1 MPTRDFRLDSLRGV
15 FLAIMMTDH
24 LGTRM
29 AEFTY
34 QPLGFVSAAA
44 AFVMLSGYMNAFTSP
59 AVDPGMRALTR
70 QAWKRAARVYRYHLV
85 LLLALLALAVMTTAY
100 LDQPTPLYPD
110 HGGAGAMLTYGAL
123 LLHQPSYMDILPMYF
138 FFLLLSPPLMVAL
151 HRGHD
156 RIVIAA
162 SVTCWLLGQF
172 VDPQEWLEARLGT
185 GASTGSFNLLAWQLL
200 WVAGLYAGF
209 LHKVRRQT
217 AFFRH
222 RGFLCIAVVLA
233 AGFLLARH
241 QLLPVSDALLAL
253 VEKEDLRI
261 LRVANI
267 ASQVVVFCWL
277 IKLVPAS
284 YGLPWFR
291 LLGRYS
297 LPVFSFHVL
306 LVYLLEPLTWRIA
319 YFFSYSANFLYTVAV
334 LATLSLPAVFYRAYE
349 RVLTASGERT
359 WAGRV
364 HAMVLAGRHPFAGGK
379 EAQAMDLK

>member
-1 MPTRDFRLDSLRGV
+1 
-15 FLAIMMTDH
+15 MMTDH

-44 AFVMLSGYMNAFTSP
+44 AFVMLSGYMNAYTSP
-59 AVDPGMRALTR
+59 ATDPGMPALLR
-70 QAWKRAARVYRYHLV
+70 QAWKRAARVYRYHFV
-85 LLLALLALAVMTTAY
+85 LLLALLALALITTSY
-100 LDQPTPLYPD
+100 LHRPTPLYPD
-110 HGGAGAMLTYGAL
+110 HGGAVAMLAYGAL

-138 FFLLLSPPLMVAL
+138 FFLLLSPPLLVAL

-156 RIVIAA
+156 RIVIGG
-162 SVTCWLLGQF
+162 SIGCWLLGQF
-172 VDPQEWLEARLGT
+172 LDPQEWLEAMLGT
-185 GASTGSFNLLAWQLL
+185 GVSTGSFNLLAWQLL
-200 WVAGLYAGF
+200 WVTGIYAGF

-222 RGFLCIAVVLA
+222 RVFLWTAVVVA
-233 AGFLLARH
+233 AGFFLARH
-241 QLLPVSDALLAL
+241 QLMPISDTLLAY

-267 ASQVVVFCWL
+267 ASQVVLFCWL
-277 IKLVPAS
+277 IRLVPAS
-284 YGLPWFR
+284 RGLPWFR

-306 LVYLLEPLTWRIA
+306 LVYLLEPLTWRIV
-319 YFFSYSANFLYTVAV
+319 YWFGYSVNFLYTAAV
-334 LATLSLPAVFYRAYE
+334 LATLSLPALFYRAYE
-349 RVLTASGERT
+349 HALTAGGART

-364 HAMVLAGRHPFAGGK
+364 HAMVLAGRHPFSGGK
-379 EAQAMDLK
+379 PVRALDAK

>member
-1 MPTRDFRLDSLRGV
+1 MADRDLRLDTLRGI

-44 AFVMLSGYMNAFTSP
+44 AFVMLSGYMNAYTAP
-59 AVDPGMRALTR
+59 AINPGMPVLLR
-70 QAWKRAARVYRYHLV
+70 QAWKRAARVYRYHFV
-85 LLLALLALAVMTTAY
+85 LLLALLALAVVKTSY
-100 LDQPTPLYPD
+100 LNHPTPLYPD
-110 HGGAGAMLTYGAL
+110 QGGAVAMLLYGAL

-138 FFLLLSPPLMVAL
+138 LFLLLSPPLLVAL

-156 RIVIAA
+156 WIVIGVSIAFW
-162 SVTCWLLGQF
+162 VLGQF
-172 VDPQEWLEARLGT
+172 LDPQEWLEERLGT
-185 GASTGSFNLLAWQLL
+185 GVSTGAFNLLAWQLL
-200 WVAGLYAGF
+200 WVAGIYAGF

-222 RGFLCIAVVLA
+222 WAYLAIALVLS

-241 QLLPVSDALLAL
+241 QLLPVSDTLLAY

-267 ASQVVVFCWL
+267 ASQAVLFCWL
-277 IKLVPAS
+277 IRLVPAS
-284 YGLPWFR
+284 RGLPWLR

-297 LPVFSFHVL
+297 LPVFAFHIL
-306 LVYLLEPLTWRIA
+306 LVYLLEPLSWRVA
-319 YFFSYSANFLYTVAV
+319 YWSGYGANFLYTAAV
-334 LATLSLPAVFYRAYE
+334 LATLTLPALFYRTYE
-349 RVLTASGERT
+349 RALTAAGART
-359 WAGRV
+359 WAGRMR
-364 HAMVLAGRHPFAGGK
+364 AMALAGRHPFSGGK
-379 EAQAMDLK
+379 PLRAMDAK

>member
-1 MPTRDFRLDSLRGV
+1 MLTRDFRLDTLRGV

-59 AVDPGMRALTR
+59 AADPGTGALMR
-70 QAWKRAARVYRYHLV
+70 QAWKRAARVYRYHFA

-100 LDQPTPLYPD
+100 LDRPTPLYPD
-110 HGGAGAMLTYGAL
+110 HGGAWAMLAYGAV

-156 RIVIAA
+156 WIIIAA

-185 GASTGSFNLLAWQLL
+185 GAGTGSFNLLAWQLL
-200 WVAGLYAGF
+200 WVTGLYAGF
-209 LHKVRRQT
+209 LHKVRRHT
-217 AFFRH
+217 AFFHH
-222 RGFLCIAVVLA
+222 RVLLCIAVVLA

-241 QLLPVSDALLAL
+241 QLLPVSDAFLAHT
-253 VEKEDLRI
+253 EKEDLRI

-277 IKLVPAS
+277 IKLLPAS
-284 YGLPWFR
+284 RSLPWFR

-306 LVYLLEPLTWRIA
+306 LVYLLEPLTWRVV
-319 YFFSYSANFLYTVAV
+319 YFFGYSVNFLYTVAV
-334 LATLSLPAVFYRAYE
+334 LAALSLPALFYRAYE
-349 RVLTASGERT
+349 RALTAGGERT
-359 WAGRV
+359 WAGRI
-364 HAMVLAGRHPFAGGK
+364 HAMVLAGRHPFSGGK
-379 EAQAMDLK
+379 AAQATDLK